1 MELQPMNGAHVLR
14 QDDAGNAPIAKPTS
28 CFCAL
33 PIPGVFHQE
42 LGPLPVTTAYT
53 WAIVRPAS

>member
-1 MELQPMNGAHVLR
+1 MELQPMNGAHVLQ
-14 QDDAGNAPIAKPTS
+14 QDDVGNAPIAKPTS

-53 WAIVRPAS
+53 WAIVLPPP